1 QIILGKVRPFLRRL
15 AEAHPQVLI
24 IAQSDPEHS
33 QVRTRGCPMSADI
46 ELMKMKAAV
55 NAGIPTERINEA
67 VEIIQG
73 DDEETITESVNK
85 IVAVLNR
92 PDPEPVF
99 SPAFDPTQGLGGG
112 FPAEKPEDP
121 LAMALRMATRRYR

>member
-1 QIILGKVRPFLRRL
+1 
-15 AEAHPQVLI
+15 
-24 IAQSDPEHS
+24 
-33 QVRTRGCPMSADI
+33 MSTDI

-55 NAGIPTERINEA
+55 NAGIPTHRINEA
-67 VEIIQG
+67 VELVRG

-92 PDPEPVF
+92 PRSEPVF
-99 SPAFDPTQGLGGG
+99 SPAFDPTQGHGGG

>member
-1 QIILGKVRPFLRRL
+1 
-15 AEAHPQVLI
+15 
-24 IAQSDPEHS
+24 
-33 QVRTRGCPMSADI
+33 MSADI

-67 VEIIQG
+67 VELVQG
-73 DDEETITESVNK
+73 DDEEAITESVNK

-92 PDPEPVF
+92 PTEP
-99 SPAFDPTQGLGGG
+99 PRPRAYDPTQGHGGG
-112 FPAEKPEDP
+112 PADKPEHP

>member
-1 QIILGKVRPFLRRL
+1 
-15 AEAHPQVLI
+15 
-24 IAQSDPEHS
+24 
-33 QVRTRGCPMSADI
+33 MSADI

-55 NAGIPTERINEA
+55 NAGIPTEHINEA
-67 VEIIQG
+67 VELVQG

-92 PDPEPVF
+92 PGPEPEF
-99 SPAFDPTQGLGGG
+99 SPAFDPTQGHGWPLL
-112 FPAEKPEDP
+112 AEKPEDP